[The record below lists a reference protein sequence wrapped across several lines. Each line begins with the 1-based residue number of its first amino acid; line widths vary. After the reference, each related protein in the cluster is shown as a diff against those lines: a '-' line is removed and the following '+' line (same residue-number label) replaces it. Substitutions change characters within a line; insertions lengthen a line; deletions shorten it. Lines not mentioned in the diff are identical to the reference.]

1 MENRKEDDRFASYAT
16 KQASNEQQINSRQK
30 KKRNH
35 LDLRP
40 YFILTHR
47 HNERYESFW

>member
-1 MENRKEDDRFASYAT
+1 MIDLPPM
-16 KQASNEQQINSRQK
+16 QQNKHQMNNKSIQGKK

-47 HNERYESFW
+47 HNERYESL